1 VNTKNDDI
9 MAKQAS
15 SAPENMGFGDLG
27 VIRNILMGEQIAKID
42 ESLANQNSQID
53 QLRATLAQSEKNF
66 GNVLAKLEAKVNERL
81 DALELKLSQNEKQQS
96 SNLKDAIASERKE
109 LSTLLRTVSEQLGK

>member
-1 VNTKNDDI
+1 

-42 ESLANQNSQID
+42 ESLANQNTQID
-53 QLRATLAQSEKNF
+53 QLRATLAHSEKSF
-66 GNVLAKLEAKVNERL
+66 GDVLAKLEAKVNERL
-81 DALELKLSQNEKQQS
+81 DALELKLNQNEKQQS